1 MSISTPQYFV
11 FDGDPDNAISPRR
24 PGIEDVGGGQKQN
37 DQAFLPD
44 PDMPDADDDNQH
56 QKLLVGLSK
65 VANMAAIYVKFSG
78 GVPSIFGIR
87 AVGSELQASDFTV
100 TDVATGKVKLA
111 CPSSKI
117 VPPWYGRAFPQA
129 TGDHKAV
136 AYVSGSGEELTVEIR
151 TSGTLADVDTVVE
164 WC

>member
-1 MSISTPQYFV
+1 MSILSPQYYV
-11 FDGDPDNAISPRR
+11 FDGDPNNAISPRR

-87 AVGSELQASDFTV
+87 AVGAELKASDFTV

-111 CPSSKI
+111 CPASKI
-117 VPPWYGRAFPQA
+117 VPPLYAKAFPQA
-129 TGDHKAV
+129 TGNNTGI
-136 AYVSGSGEELTVEIR
+136 AYVSGSGEEVTAEIR
-151 TSGTLADVDTVVE
+151 TAGTLADIDFVVE